1 MAQIFYQID
10 KDNGGTIDLEEII
23 ELYREQFGDQMNEQ
37 QRQNITEHFAGQD
50 KGHIEFSDFIVH
62 AINEKLLSS
71 SDRLATAFR
80 YFDTDGSGTISPD
93 EIVDGLNFDDNDD
106 RMNFDIATAIMSQIQ
121 NELKELTFHQF
132 ILLINHYKAV
142 PASLP
147 LSPHARLGKKSPLS
161 KSPRIL

>member
-1 MAQIFYQID
+1 
-10 KDNGGTIDLEEII
+10 
-23 ELYREQFGDQMNEQ
+23 MNAQ
-37 QRQNITEHFAGQD
+37 QRQNITEHFEGLDQ
-50 KGHIEFSDFIVH
+50 GHIEFSDFIVH

-93 EIVDGLNFDDNDD
+93 EIVEGLNFDDTEK
-106 RMNFDIATAIMSQIQ
+106 MNIEIGQAMMSQIQ

-142 PASLP
+142 PASVP
-147 LSPHARLGKKSPLS
+147 LSSTRVNSSPSPGK
-161 KSPRIL
+161 